1 MNPALVLRLVNGR
14 IIGHQT
20 QVPHFTNSSPI
31 TVAEKQ
37 TVDTV
42 VYLRFKYLQPL
53 ARPGLRCE
61 RVARTPSQP
70 E

>member
-31 TVAEKQ
+31 PVAEKQ

-42 VYLRFKYLQPL
+42 VYLGFK
-53 ARPGLRCE
+53 
-61 RVARTPSQP
+61 
-70 E
+70 